1 MKKWLPSWSSLI
13 RVHPPPTQ
21 KRKCNNRTKF
31 EQCWLI
37 GEQWTDLPLRRHL
50 TKILQN
56 SWGPSNYLNEKGLS
70 RNVILQIK
78 TSNAPHHHAS
88 EIRYAPHHH
97 TSEIRYAPLASVFR
111 CARVASELRNIQKLT
126 SDIRYACDASEFR
139 YATLTVWANPL
150 IDRAHPRR
158 LVKCMHAC
166 FSVMRNSIS
175 RDVIAWS
182 WPWEWKN

>member
-1 MKKWLPSWSSLI
+1 
-13 RVHPPPTQ
+13 
-21 KRKCNNRTKF
+21 
-31 EQCWLI
+31 
-37 GEQWTDLPLRRHL
+37 
-50 TKILQN
+50 LQN

-111 CARVASELRNIQKLT
+111 YARVASELRNIQKLT

-139 YATLTVWANPL
+139 YATLTRESCYNTLPSDIRYACIIKLPRFFL
-150 IDRAHPRR
+150 RTTTCCFDLHGMLPTSHPT
-158 LVKCMHAC
+158 
-166 FSVMRNSIS
+166 
-175 RDVIAWS
+175 
-182 WPWEWKN
+182 

>member
-1 MKKWLPSWSSLI
+1 MAAWRPG
-13 RVHPPPTQ
+13 PPTY
-21 KRKCNNRTKF
+21 
-31 EQCWLI
+31 
-37 GEQWTDLPLRRHL
+37 LPGMAPSASYRRHL

-111 CARVASELRNIQKLT
+111 CARVASELHNIQKLT

-139 YATLTVWANPL
+139 YATLTRESCYNTLPSDIRYACIIKLPRFFL
-150 IDRAHPRR
+150 RTTTCCFDLHGMLPTSHPT
-158 LVKCMHAC
+158 
-166 FSVMRNSIS
+166 
-175 RDVIAWS
+175 
-182 WPWEWKN
+182 